1 MISRR
6 RGPRILALVALSA
19 LGALLLGGTGPAHAV
34 QSAPPLAAVDTDGV
48 GRSDA
53 QSDSDAQGGTDA
65 RPDSDGQGEGI
76 WTWPVRPRPD
86 VTHMFDLEHRYSA
99 GHRGI
104 DLAVPAGTAV
114 YAPDDGTVHFVGW
127 VVDRPLLSVQHEN
140 GIRSTFEPVD
150 AVVAEGDAVARGQLI
165 GHVAESPTHEPAG
178 GLHLGARL
186 GDDYLDPLALLGE
199 VPRAILLPISP

>member
-6 RGPRILALVALSA
+6 RGPRILAALALTCLLFSALSA
-19 LGALLLGGTGPAHAV
+19 APASASAV
-34 QSAPPLAAVDTDGV
+34 SSLVSPARSAETDAPV
-48 GRSDA
+48 ESDA
-53 QSDSDAQGGTDA
+53 PGDA
-65 RPDSDGQGEGI
+65 I
-76 WTWPVRPRPD
+76 WSWPVQPRPEISRL
-86 VTHMFDLEHRYSA
+86 FDLEHRYSA

-127 VVDRPLLSVQHEN
+127 VVDRPLLSIQHAN

-150 AVVAEGDAVARGQLI
+150 AAVAEGDAVTRGQLI
-165 GHVAESPTHEPAG
+165 GHVADSPAHEPSG

>member
-6 RGPRILALVALSA
+6 RGPRILAALALTSLLFSA
-19 LGALLLGGTGPAHAV
+19 LPATSAGASAAPAHA
-34 QSAPPLAAVDTDGV
+34 APAEA
-48 GRSDA
+48 DA
-53 QSDSDAQGGTDA
+53 PGDA
-65 RPDSDGQGEGI
+65 I
-76 WTWPVRPRPD
+76 WSWPVQPRPE
-86 VTHMFDLEHRYSA
+86 VTRLFDLEHRYSA

-127 VVDRPLLSVQHEN
+127 VVNRPLVSVQHAN

-150 AVVAEGDAVARGQLI
+150 AAVAEGDTVTRGQLI
-165 GHVAESPTHEPAG
+165 GHVADSPAHEPSG

>member
-1 MISRR
+1 MSRR
-6 RGPRILALVALSA
+6 RGPRILALIALSA
-19 LGALLLGGTGPAHAV
+19 LGALLLGGTGPAHAA
-34 QSAPPLAAVDTDGV
+34 QSAPPLAAVDTDRV
-48 GRSDA
+48 GR
-53 QSDSDAQGGTDA
+53 SDAQGGTDA

-165 GHVAESPTHEPAG
+165 GHVAESPTHEPVG

>member
-1 MISRR
+1 MTIPATLGPMISRR
-6 RGPRILALVALSA
+6 RWPRILTLLALSV
-19 LGALLLGGTGPAHAV
+19 LLLGGGTAAQAGEQVRTPPA
-34 QSAPPLAAVDTDGV
+34 AAE
-48 GRSDA
+48 A
-53 QSDSDAQGGTDA
+53 DAQGGTDA
-65 RPDSDGQGEGI
+65 QGEAI
-76 WTWPVRPRPD
+76 WAWPVQPRPE
-86 VTHMFDLEHRYSA
+86 VTRIFDLEHRYSA

-104 DLAVPAGTAV
+104 DLGVPAGTAV

-127 VVDRPLLSVQHEN
+127 VVDRPLLSVQHAN

-150 AVVAEGDAVARGQLI
+150 AVVSEGDSVARGELI
-165 GHVAESPTHEPAG
+165 GHVAETPTHEPAG